1 MPLIKGKSK
10 SAVSSNIKTEMAAG
24 KPQKQAIAIALDVAR
39 RARFDG
45 GALTMAHGGA
55 PKKTFS
61 GPVNGH
67 GPGRTDRYPLQVLS
81 GSYVI
86 PADIVSAL
94 GEGNTAAGNEVI
106 RRMFYKGG
114 FLQNNENSCKTGSPV
129 PCIVAG
135 GEYIIPPDVVA
146 QIGGGDV
153 SKGHAVL
160 DAFVKSHRKKTVKH
174 LKSLP
179 EPAKD

>member
-1 MPLIKGKSK
+1 MPLKKGKSR
-10 SAVSSNIKTEMAAG
+10 ATISSNIREMVHAGHPQNQAVAA
-24 KPQKQAIAIALDVAR
+24 ALDMAR
-39 RARFDG
+39 KARANG
-45 GALTMAHGGA
+45 GALA
-55 PKKTFS
+55 PARTFS

-106 RRMFYKGG
+106 RRMFFKGG
-114 FLQNNENSCKTGSPV
+114 ALRENGNGAKIGGGSVPV
-129 PCIVAG
+129 IVAG
-135 GEYIIPPDVVA
+135 GEYIIPPEVVEE
-146 QIGGGDV
+146 IGGGDMNR
-153 SKGHAVL
+153 GHSLL
-160 DAFVKSHRKKTVKH
+160 DAFVKKHRQRTVKH

-179 EPAKD
+179 GPARD

>member
-1 MPLIKGKSK
+1 MPLIKGRSQEAK
-10 SAVSSNIKTEMAAG
+10 SANIRELIHSG
-24 KPQKQAIAIALDVAR
+24 RPQEQAVAIAMDVAR
-39 RARFDG
+39 KARAMG
-45 GALTMAHGGA
+45 GYAA
-55 PKKTFS
+55 KKIFS

-81 GSYVI
+81 GSYVV

-106 RRMFYKGG
+106 RRMFFKGG
-114 FLQNNENSCKTGSPV
+114 ALRQGGNSSKMGNPV
-129 PCIVAG
+129 PVIVAG
-135 GEYIIPPDVVA
+135 GEYVIPPDVVEE
-146 QIGGGDV
+146 IGSGDMT
-153 SKGHAVL
+153 KGHSIL
-160 DAFVKSHRKKTVKH
+160 DDFVKSHRKRTVKH

>member
-1 MPLIKGKSK
+1 MPLIKGKSRA
-10 SAVSSNIKTEMAAG
+10 SVSSNIRTEMNAG
-24 KPQKQAIAIALDVAR
+24 KPQKQAVAIALDVAR
-39 RARFDG
+39 RARAAG
-45 GALTMAHGGA
+45 GALAH
-55 PKKTFS
+55 KTFS

-106 RRMFYKGG
+106 RRMFFKGG
-114 FLQNNENSCKTGSPV
+114 ALRQDENSSKMGNPV
-129 PCIVAG
+129 PVIVAG
-135 GEYIIPPDVVA
+135 GEYIIPPGVVEE
-146 QIGGGDV
+146 IGGGDMT
-153 SKGHAVL
+153 KGHSIL
-160 DAFVKSHRKKTVKH
+160 DSFVKSHRKRTVKH

-179 EPAKD
+179 EPARD